1 VGTKMGQN
9 ETNYVDVFLPVYA
22 KADTIRQTLEKVT
35 TTLRDDSQNEFRFV
49 LVLDGPDETTK
60 RQITAFP
67 DRRVTLL
74 ELPAN
79 QGKGAALR
87 KACHDL
93 RADLTVFM
101 DADLDIDPSCVLRGI
116 REFKDRQDT
125 SLACAYGSKI
135 HHQSIVNYPPL
146 RRILSE
152 IFRRLIRLA
161 LSLDVEDTQTGV
173 KVFRSSRLSEV
184 VGSCKEKRF
193 LFDVELLTLLTWR
206 GGSFV
211 SIPIKLDYAF
221 NSSIR
226 IRDVL
231 RMGIDTSRLLV
242 RMQASRMRYRKGFN
256 E

>member
-1 VGTKMGQN
+1 MH
-9 ETNYVDVFLPVYA
+9 A

-35 TTLRDDSQNEFRFV
+35 TTLRDDAQYEFRFV
-49 LVLDGPDETTK
+49 LVLDGPDEATK
-60 RQITAFP
+60 LQIIAFP

-74 ELPAN
+74 ELPSN

-87 KACHDL
+87 EACQDL

-116 REFKDRQDT
+116 REFKDRQNT

-135 HHQSIVNYPPL
+135 HHQSIVNYPLL
-146 RRILSE
+146 RRVLSKS
-152 IFRRLIRLA
+152 FRQLIRYT
-161 LSLDVEDTQTGV
+161 LSLDVEDTQTGI
-173 KVFRSSRLSEV
+173 KVFRTSRLSEV
-184 VGSCKEKRF
+184 IGSCKEKRF

-231 RMGIDTSRLLV
+231 KMGIDTSRLLV
-242 RMQASRMRYRKGFN
+242 RMKAYRMKYHKSFN